1 VAAAA
6 KVIGLPAS
14 TAGKRLKSLLTKYRE
29 KLLAEGIRE
38 P

>member
-6 KVIGLPAS
+6 RVIGLTAS

-29 KLLAEGIRE
+29 KLLAVGIRE
-38 P
+38 S